1 MFKMGVIVATVLVC
15 IYGIIGLPTSMKK
28 LKANVT
34 GNIHLGLDLKGGS
47 HLVLQV
53 QVQDAA
59 KTAADQVIESLRE
72 EARTRKI
79 IIEGFDR
86 NDPTTLDQADS
97 IQVNIHGVDQANTQA
112 FRNLI
117 GEKYPDWLL
126 APVSA
131 TDYKMNM
138 KPSSLVD
145 LKRNTV
151 AQERDTIER
160 RVNALGL
167 TEPTVQAYGSVE
179 KQSEILVELPGVD
192 DPARVKELIGAT
204 AQLKIVEVKNE
215 GPWKTQEEALAAKG
229 GILPIGTE
237 LLEWPAG
244 IGRRGGWYL
253 VSRTP
258 VITGQDMRSARA
270 ATDPDSPGRWE
281 CGFTLSQD
289 GARRFEKFTG
299 ANIGNRLAV
308 VLDNQ
313 IRSVATIE
321 SAISD
326 SGRINGLSS
335 EQEASD
341 LALVLRTGAL
351 PAGIQYLQEKTVGPS
366 LGADSIQEG
375 LYAGAAGLIAVVIVM
390 LVYYKKA
397 GINAVLALL
406 LNAVILVA
414 ALCYFS
420 ATLTLPG
427 IAGVIL
433 TIGMAV
439 DANVL
444 IFERIREELRTG
456 KSIPAAVD
464 AGFGKAWWTIVDTHV
479 TTIVSCLFLFLF
491 GTGPVRG
498 FAVTLVIGLFA
509 NVFTAVFVSK
519 SDFRLGTFAAASGDG
534 AEHLMGRTMTAMRMS
549 CGQVC

>member
-1 MFKMGVIVATVLVC
+1 MQRNLNLKAGVIVATILIC
-15 IYGIIGLPTSMKK
+15 LFGIIGFPKFMGGVGIPTSPAQ
-28 LKANVT
+28 LKSNMQQ
-34 GNIHLGLDLKGGS
+34 NIRLGLDLKGGS

-59 KTAADQVIESLRE
+59 KTEADQTIENLRDA
-72 EARTRKI
+72 ARTAGI
-79 IIEGFDR
+79 IIAGFDR
-86 NDPTTLDQADS
+86 NDPSSLQETDS
-97 IQVNIHGVDQANTQA
+97 IQVNIHGVDQTKTQA
-112 FRNLI
+112 FRSLVAD
-117 GEKYPDWLL
+117 KYPDWILTPIN
-126 APVSA
+126 AG
-131 TDYKMNM
+131 DYKMNM
-138 KPSSLVD
+138 KPSALVE

-167 TEPTVQAYGSVE
+167 TEPTVQDYGASDT
-179 KQSEILVELPGVD
+179 QAEILVELPGVD
-192 DPARVKELIGAT
+192 DFARVKDLIGSA

-215 GPWKTQEEALAAKG
+215 GPWKSREEALAAKG

-237 LLEWPAG
+237 VLDWPAG
-244 IGRRGGWYL
+244 IGNGSGGWYL

-258 VITGQDMRSARA
+258 VITGQDLRNARPA
-270 ATDPDSPGRWE
+270 PDSDSPGRWE
-281 CGFTLSQD
+281 CSFTLSQD
-289 GARRFEKFTG
+289 GGRRFGAFTG

-313 IRSVATIE
+313 ITSVATIQ
-321 SAISD
+321 SKIDD

-335 EQEASD
+335 NEEASD
-341 LALVLRTGAL
+341 LALKLRTGAL
-351 PAGIQYLQEKTVGPS
+351 PAGIKYEQERTIGPS
-366 LGADSIQEG
+366 LGADSIREG
-375 LYAGAAGLIAVVIVM
+375 IVAAIAGLVAVVVVM
-390 LVYYKKA
+390 LIYYKKA
-397 GINAVLALL
+397 GINAVLALVLNTVL
-406 LNAVILVA
+406 LMA
-414 ALCYFS
+414 ALSYFG

-427 IAGVIL
+427 IAGIIL

-439 DANVL
+439 DSNVL

-479 TTIVSCLFLFLF
+479 TTIVSCLFLFMF

-498 FAVTLVIGLFA
+498 FAVTLVIGLLA

-519 SDFRLGTFAAASGDG
+519 VIFDWELSR
-534 AEHLMGRTMTAMRMS
+534 RKQVTALS
-549 CGQVC
+549 I

>member
-1 MFKMGVIVATVLVC
+1 MQRNLKIKGVVIVATVLVC
-15 IYGIIGLPTSMKK
+15 LFGIIGFPRN
-28 LKANVT
+28 LKQLESNVT
-34 GNIHLGLDLKGGS
+34 SRIHLGLDLKGGS

-59 KTAADQVIESLRE
+59 KTEADQAIESLRDA
-72 EARTRKI
+72 ARTGNI
-79 IIEGFDR
+79 AIEGFDR
-86 NDPTTLDQADS
+86 NDPQTLQETDS
-97 IQVNIHGVDQANTQA
+97 IQINLHGVDQAKTQQ
-112 FRNLI
+112 FRSLI
-117 GEKYPDWLL
+117 ADKYPDWIL

-131 TDYKMNM
+131 TDYKMTM
-138 KPSSLVD
+138 TPTALIE

-151 AQERDTIER
+151 DQERDTIEK

-167 TEPTVQAYGSVE
+167 TEPTVQDQGAPE
-179 KQSEILVELPGVD
+179 KQAEILVELPGVD
-192 DPARVKELIGAT
+192 DPARVKELIGTT
-204 AQLKIVEVKNE
+204 AQLQIVDVKNE
-215 GPWKTQEEALAAKG
+215 GPWKSMEEALAAKG
-229 GILPIGTE
+229 GILPIDSRII
-237 LLEWPAG
+237 EWPAG
-244 IGRRGGWYL
+244 AGTGSGAWYL
-253 VSRTP
+253 VARSP

-270 ATDPDSPGRWE
+270 ATDADSPGRWE
-281 CGFTLSQD
+281 CAFTLSQD
-289 GARRFEKFTG
+289 GARRFEKYTG

-313 IRSVATIE
+313 IRSVATIQ

-326 SGRINGLSS
+326 SGRINGLAT

-351 PAGIQYLQEKTVGPS
+351 PAGIHYEQERTIGPS
-366 LGADSIQEG
+366 LGADSIREG
-375 LYAGAAGLIAVVIVM
+375 IYAAVAGLLAVIAVM

-397 GINAVLALL
+397 GINAVLALILNTVL
-406 LNAVILVA
+406 LMA
-414 ALCYFS
+414 ALAYFG

-439 DANVL
+439 DSNVL
-444 IFERIREELRTG
+444 IFERIREELRAG
-456 KSIPAAVD
+456 KTIPAAVA

-498 FAVTLVIGLFA
+498 FAITLVIGLLA
-509 NVFTAVFVSK
+509 NVFTAVFVSRAIFDWEL
-519 SDFRLGTFAAASGDG
+519 SRQ
-534 AEHLMGRTMTAMRMS
+534 R
-549 CGQVC
+549 QVTVLSI

>member
-1 MFKMGVIVATVLVC
+1 MQRNLMFKVGVIVATVLIC
-15 IYGIIGLPTSMKK
+15 IYGIIGLPTSAKA
-28 LKANVT
+28 LKANVAR
-34 GNIHLGLDLKGGS
+34 NIHLGLDLKGGS

-59 KTAADQVIESLRE
+59 KTTADQLIESLRE
-72 EARTRKI
+72 EARTRNI
-79 IIEGFDR
+79 IVEGFDR
-86 NDPTTLDQADS
+86 NDPATLADTDS
-97 IQVNIHGVDQANTQA
+97 IQVNIHGVDQTKTQA
-112 FRNLI
+112 FRGLI
-117 GEKYPDWLL
+117 AEKYPDWLL

-131 TDYKMNM
+131 SDYKMNM

-145 LKRNTV
+145 LKRNTL
-151 AQERDTIER
+151 AQEQETIER

-167 TEPTVQAYGSVE
+167 TEPTVQGYGSVE

-192 DPARVKELIGAT
+192 DPARVKELIGTT

-215 GPWKTQEEALAAKG
+215 GPWQTKEAALGAKG
-229 GILPIGTE
+229 GILPLGTE
-237 LLEWPAG
+237 LLEYTAP
-244 IGRRGGWYL
+244 GGGGFYL
-253 VSRTP
+253 VSRSP

-270 ATDPDSPGRWE
+270 ATDSDSPGRWE

-289 GARRFEKFTG
+289 GARRFQKFTSS
-299 ANIGNRLAV
+299 NIGNRLAV

-313 IRSVATIE
+313 IRSVATIQ

-326 SGRINGLSS
+326 QGRINGLSS

-351 PAGIQYLQEKTVGPS
+351 PAGIQYLQEKTIGPS
-366 LGADSIQEG
+366 LGADSIREG
-375 LYAGAAGLIAVVIVM
+375 IYAAIAGLIAVVIVM

-397 GINAVLALL
+397 GINAVLALI
-406 LNAVILVA
+406 LNAVILIA

-439 DANVL
+439 DSNVL

-491 GTGPVRG
+491 GTGAVRG
-498 FAVTLVIGLFA
+498 FAVTLVIGLLA
-509 NVFTAVFVSK
+509 NVFTAVFVSRVIFDWEL
-519 SDFRLGTFAAASGDG
+519 SGT
-534 AEHLMGRTMTAMRMS
+534 RQTTALS
-549 CGQVC
+549 I

>member
-1 MFKMGVIVATVLVC
+1 MFKMGVIVATVLIC
-15 IYGIIGLPTSMKK
+15 IYGIIGLPTSLAK
-28 LKANVT
+28 LEANVAR
-34 GNIHLGLDLKGGS
+34 NIHLGLDLKGGS

-72 EARTRKI
+72 EARTRNI

-86 NDPTTLDQADS
+86 NDPTTLTQTDS
-97 IQVNIHGVDQANTQA
+97 IQVNVHGVDQAKTQA

-117 GEKYPDWLL
+117 AEKYPDWLL
-126 APVSA
+126 APVNAS
-131 TDYKMNM
+131 DYKMNM

-151 AQERDTIER
+151 AQEQETIER

-167 TEPTVQAYGSVE
+167 TEPTVQGYGSVE

-192 DPARVKELIGAT
+192 DPARVKDLIGTT

-215 GPWKTQEEALAAKG
+215 GPWQTKEAALGAKG
-229 GILPIGTE
+229 GILPLGTE
-237 LLEWPAG
+237 LLESTSAG
-244 IGRRGGWYL
+244 GGGWYL
-253 VSRTP
+253 VSRSP

-270 ATDPDSPGRWE
+270 GTDTDSPGRWE

-313 IRSVATIE
+313 IRSVATIQ
-321 SAISD
+321 STISD

-366 LGADSIQEG
+366 LGADSIREG
-375 LYAGAAGLIAVVIVM
+375 IYATIAGLIAVVIVM

-397 GINAVLALL
+397 GINAVLALI

-414 ALCYFS
+414 ALSYFS

-444 IFERIREELRTG
+444 IFERIREELRAG

-498 FAVTLVIGLFA
+498 FAVTLVIGLLA
-509 NVFTAVFVSK
+509 NIFTAVFVSRVIF
-519 SDFRLGTFAAASGDG
+519 DWELSG
-534 AEHLMGRTMTAMRMS
+534 RRQVTALS
-549 CGQVC
+549 I